1 MTSRPPRTRLLPPT
15 NGNPHTG
22 REFEVPCPWAPP
34 WHALKGTT
42 FVRSSKR
49 PVRGPLRRSPALFFL
64 SFFLSFFFLSGG
76 SLSLSVCRRCTHTQ
90 QCRPAKRGCHDP
102 RMTGG
107 GRRCTCALRARP
119 TETHPR
125 TTKGRGAHRTPERR
139 HHTTSPEHQP
149 TPHTHPPPARVATVD
164 AAARSRAPRSPQKPR
179 RGGTRVRRGRG
190 GATAPVLVGWP
201 RSSSLYSGGIGVAT
215 ACRSLETGYVN
226 HIAIRKS

>member
-1 MTSRPPRTRLLPPT
+1 MARLAPRAQ
-15 NGNPHTG
+15 GG
-22 REFEVPCPWAPP
+22 EFC
-34 WHALKGTT
+34 
-42 FVRSSKR
+42 
-49 PVRGPLRRSPALFFL
+49 RRSDAPDPRPRRRPQPFSFFL
-64 SFFLSFFFLSGG
+64 SFFLSFRWTSAA
-76 SLSLSVCRRCTHTQ
+76 RTTHTQ
-90 QCRPAKRGCHDP
+90 SRPAKSRCHDP

-125 TTKGRGAHRTPERR
+125 TTRGRDAHRTPESR
-139 HHTTSPEHQP
+139 HHTTRPGRQP
-149 TPHTHPPPARVATVD
+149 TSRTHPPPAWMATID
-164 AAARSRAPRSPQKPR
+164 AAARSRAPRSPQKPW

-201 RSSSLYSGGIGVAT
+201 RSPFLYSGGIGVAT